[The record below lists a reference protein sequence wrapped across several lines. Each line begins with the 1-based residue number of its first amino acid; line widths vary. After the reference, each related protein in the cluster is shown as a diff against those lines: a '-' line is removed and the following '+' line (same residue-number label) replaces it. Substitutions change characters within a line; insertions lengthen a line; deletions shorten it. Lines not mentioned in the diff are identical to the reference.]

1 LSARG
6 FDALIL
12 RRFEYRGADLIL
24 SLYTREA
31 GKLRVIA
38 ANARKSRKRFMG
50 GLDPMQR
57 AQMTIRIRES
67 ASLHRLEESTLSDA
81 FLALRGKLKRLEAA
95 GAILGILDRH
105 LEEGD
110 ADPELFDRVLRA
122 FERLS
127 RDDEALEV
135 DAFRLF
141 FVERAGH
148 APVLDRCVESST
160 LAPEDRPA
168 YFDPRRGGV
177 VSRLHGGG
185 PFLLSPRARQ
195 FMREA
200 LYANEA
206 PSVALDEEERAQI
219 KRSLDAFFEA
229 QFS

>member
-1 LSARG
+1 
-6 FDALIL
+6 
-12 RRFEYRGADLIL
+12 
-24 SLYTREA
+24 
-31 GKLRVIA
+31 
-38 ANARKSRKRFMG
+38 
-50 GLDPMQR
+50 MQR

-160 LAPEDRPA
+160 LAPKTGPLISILAAVALSQGFMGGTLSVESARQA
-168 YFDPRRGGV
+168 IYARGTLRERSSIGRSRRRGTG
-177 VSRLHGGG
+177 
-185 PFLLSPRARQ
+185 A
-195 FMREA
+195 
-200 LYANEA
+200 
-206 PSVALDEEERAQI
+206 D
-219 KRSLDAFFEA
+219 
-229 QFS
+229 